1 MRVRSLLAIALL
13 VLPTLPSVADAQ
25 RLPRVPR
32 IMDRGPTRPAPLPPQ
47 ARPLAREMYYARLPY
62 TIESYPF
69 VSYFSAPGLG
79 SRLGSFTSGGF
90 GERLDLKV
98 ARTVSLTLDLTQ
110 SFIGG
115 PAVTQ
120 TLELGTRIRPAH
132 DAERKWYPF
141 FDLRGGLM
149 LMSEREARPYD
160 YVSGTSSYMQLTH
173 GFGGV
178 AGTGIEYAL
187 HPRFTLTTAGS
198 IFQTTM
204 SPLFS
209 DSRQLDRQSLTAVRY
224 SIGLRYNPGRW
235 TMPPNLPQQISQ

>member
-1 MRVRSLLAIALL
+1 MRVRSLLAIAL
-13 VLPTLPSVADAQ
+13 VVLPSVADAQ

-32 IMDRGPTRPAPLPPQ
+32 IMDRGPARPAPLPPQ
-47 ARPLAREMYYARLPY
+47 ARTLAREMYYARMPY
-62 TIESYPF
+62 TVESYPI
-69 VSYFSAPGLG
+69 VSYFRAPGLG
-79 SRLGSFTSGGF
+79 SQFGSFTSGGF

-110 SFIGG
+110 SFLGG

-120 TLELGTRIRPAH
+120 TFELGTRIRPAH

-141 FDLRGGLM
+141 FDLRGGLL

-160 YVSGTSSYMQLTH
+160 YVSGTGSYAQLTH
-173 GFGGV
+173 GVGGV

-187 HPRFTLTTAGS
+187 HPRFTLTTAGNV
-198 IFQTTM
+198 FRTMM
-204 SPLFS
+204 SPLFG

-235 TMPPNLPQQISQ
+235 TMPPNQR